1 MLALLYDIHGN
12 LPALEAVLDDARG
25 HDVEAWLLG
34 GDMAP
39 FGAWPAETVAR
50 LRDLPDATWIRGNT
64 ERWLVDPLPSEEP
77 MAAAVQAC
85 REALGDELADELGG
99 LPESARIDA
108 FTVAWHGSPLSDM
121 RSFTPEPGDD
131 EAELLTDV
139 TDRRLVFGHTHL
151 QFRRTADGPVGPV
164 ELLNPGSVGI
174 PLDGDHRAAWG
185 LIAPDGSVELRRVEY
200 DHETS
205 ARALRERY
213 GDAEWVDIVT
223 GRIERA
229 RLNAD

>member
-12 LPALEAVLDDARG
+12 LPALQAVLEDSRG
-25 HDVEAWLLG
+25 YDVEGWLLG

-50 LRDLPDATWIRGNT
+50 LRELSDATWIRGNT
-64 ERWLVDPLPSEEP
+64 ERWLVDPLPPDEP
-77 MAAAVQAC
+77 MAAAVEAC
-85 REALGDELADELGG
+85 REALGDEVAEELGS
-99 LPESARIDA
+99 LPEAARIDA
-108 FTVAWHGSPLSDM
+108 YTVAWHGSPVSDM
-121 RSFTPEPGDD
+121 RSFMPEPTDD
-131 EAELLTDV
+131 DAELLADV

-151 QFRRTADGPVGPV
+151 QFKRTAQGPEGDV

-185 LIAPDGSVELRRVEY
+185 LIAPDGSIELRRVAY
-200 DHETS
+200 DHAAS
-205 ARALRERY
+205 AQALRDRY
-213 GDAEWVDIVT
+213 GDAEWVGIVA

-229 RLNAD
+229 RLNA

>member
-12 LPALEAVLDDARG
+12 LPALEAVLDDARD
-25 HDVEAWLLG
+25 HDVRAWLLG
-34 GDMAP
+34 GDIAP

-50 LRDLPDATWIRGNT
+50 LRELPDATWIRGNT
-64 ERWLVDPLPSEEP
+64 ERWLVDPLPQDEP

-85 REALGDELADELGG
+85 REALGDGVADALAR

-108 FTVAWHGSPLSDM
+108 STVAWHGSPVSDM

-131 EAELLTDV
+131 EAELLAGV

-151 QFRRTADGPVGPV
+151 QFRRTAQGPDGPV
-164 ELLNPGSVGI
+164 ELVNPGSVGM

-185 LIAPDGSVELRRVEY
+185 LMAPDGGVELRRVAY
-200 DHETS
+200 DHDLS

-213 GDAEWVDIVT
+213 GDADWVGIVA

-229 RLNAD
+229 RLQPG

>member
-12 LPALEAVLDDARG
+12 LPALEAVLDDASG
-25 HDVEAWLLG
+25 HDVDGWLLG

-50 LRDLPDATWIRGNT
+50 LRVLPDATWIRGNT
-64 ERWLVDPLPSEEP
+64 ERWLVEPLPAEEP
-77 MAAAVQAC
+77 MAGAVQAC
-85 REALGDELADELGG
+85 REALGDEVADELGG
-99 LPESARIDA
+99 LPESARIDGY
-108 FTVAWHGSPLSDM
+108 TVAWHGSPVSDM
-121 RSFTPEPGDD
+121 RSFTPEPDDD
-131 EAELLTDV
+131 EAELLAGV

-151 QFRRTADGPVGPV
+151 QFQRTAQGPDGPV

-174 PLDGDHRAAWG
+174 PLDGDHRAGWA
-185 LIAPDGSVELRRVEY
+185 LIAPDGTVELRRVAY
-200 DHETS
+200 DHAAS

-213 GDAEWVDIVT
+213 GDQEWVGIVA

-229 RLNAD
+229 GLQ